1 MAVRTY
7 SNVFTAQE
15 IASITG
21 GELSCPSDVTVTG
34 QVTIDSRTV
43 STGDLFVAVVGERS
57 DGHDYACVAHSQG
70 AVLVLS
76 QKNIKG
82 VPCVVVAD
90 TQRALGDLARAH
102 LARLREKGHIR
113 VIGVTGSAGKTTTK
127 DLMGQMLA
135 TYGNVVVPAGSLNNE
150 LGLPLTVLKADETT
164 DFLVTEMGA
173 SAVGDLHYLT
183 SIAPL
188 DIAVVL
194 IVGLAHLGG
203 FGSAELVAQAKSELV
218 TGLLPQG
225 IAVLNADDHRV
236 IAMKELA
243 HGQVR
248 TFGSVRGA
256 DMRAINARTDAAG
269 RAHFDV
275 ETTAGDTASVTLTLV
290 GEHHVTNAL
299 AALTAVTA
307 LGMPLDQAAVA
318 LSAARATSPHRMDVV
333 DRPDGVTIIDD
344 SYNANPDSMRAALRA
359 LATVAGRQRRTVAVL
374 GEMRELGPQ
383 SRTYHDDI
391 GRLVV
396 RLNISRL
403 IVVGQGA
410 QGIADGAL
418 QEGSWGDEVVEVADL
433 NAAHAALND
442 YLQPNDVVLIKASHG
457 SGLWQLADELTGKA
471 ANS

>member
-1 MAVRTY
+1 M
-7 SNVFTAQE
+7 
-15 IASITG
+15 
-21 GELSCPSDVTVTG
+21 
-34 QVTIDSRTV
+34 
-43 STGDLFVAVVGERS
+43 
-57 DGHDYACVAHSQG
+57 
-70 AVLVLS
+70 
-76 QKNIKG
+76 
-82 VPCVVVAD
+82 
-90 TQRALGDLARAH
+90 
-102 LARLREKGHIR
+102 
-113 VIGVTGSAGKTTTK
+113 
-127 DLMGQMLA
+127 
-135 TYGNVVVPAGSLNNE
+135 
-150 LGLPLTVLKADETT
+150 
-164 DFLVTEMGA
+164 
-173 SAVGDLHYLT
+173 
-183 SIAPL
+183 
-188 DIAVVL
+188 VL

-410 QGIADGAL
+410 QELLTAPCKKGRG
-418 QEGSWGDEVVEVADL
+418 ETRSW
-433 NAAHAALND
+433 
-442 YLQPNDVVLIKASHG
+442 KS
-457 SGLWQLADELTGKA
+457 LT
-471 ANS
+471 SMQRMLPSTTTFSLTMWC